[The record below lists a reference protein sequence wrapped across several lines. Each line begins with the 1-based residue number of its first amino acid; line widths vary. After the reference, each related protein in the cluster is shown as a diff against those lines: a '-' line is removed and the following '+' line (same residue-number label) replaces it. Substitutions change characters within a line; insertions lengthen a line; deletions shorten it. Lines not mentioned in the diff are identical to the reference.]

1 MPKFQAA
8 AYLRLSYT
16 DDRSS
21 ESDSIQNQKKLI
33 QDFLQGHPEIEL
45 VSERVDDGYSGILFD
60 RPAFQEMMA
69 DITAGKVNCVIVKD
83 LSRLGREYIETGRY
97 LRQVFP
103 AYGVRFIVVNDSID
117 TANERSGDDLN
128 ISMKNIINDTY
139 CRDISVKTRSALLTK
154 RKNGDYVG
162 ACPIYGYRKDPA
174 NKNHLVIDEDAAR
187 VVRHIYRRRIDGA
200 SAKRIAEGLN
210 ALGVLSPLA
219 YKNSRGIPHP
229 TGGFTD
235 LPDAK
240 WSARTVIRILKDETY
255 TGTLVQGRQ
264 STPNHKLKNLV
275 CLPPEEW
282 VRVENAHDP
291 IIQKRDFDLVQKLA
305 ALDTRVAPGSDTAY
319 PFSGLLICGCCG
331 GPMTRKINHVKG
343 KKYIYFS
350 YPTGKK
356 RGCARPAMLRE
367 DELTECVLK
376 IIQAHIRSV
385 ISLDKLLDSIS
396 AEQLDRELIANY
408 KTQIADN
415 EAKRAQAIRF
425 KSTLYE
431 NFISGLISKSDY
443 KDMRDHYAAQVKASQ
458 EAIRRLREEMDSVIS
473 NTSGRQ
479 KWVRHFKEFTDMTT
493 LDRRVTATL
502 IQSIKVISKTE
513 LSVTFRYQRE
523 YEAALQKLARLQE
536 SQRKEAV

>member
-1 MPKFQAA
+1 MPEFQAA

-103 AYGVRFIVVNDSID
+103 AYGVRFIAVNDGID

-187 VVRHIYRRRIDGA
+187 VVRDIYRRRIDGA
-200 SAKRIAEGLN
+200 SAKKIAEGLN

-229 TGGFTD
+229 TGGFAD

-291 IIQKRDFDLVQKLA
+291 IIHKCDFDLVQKLS

-343 KKYIYFS
+343 KKYIYFFC
-350 YPTGKK
+350 PTGKK
-356 RGCARPAMLRE
+356 RGCAHPAMLRE

-415 EAKRAQAIRF
+415 EAKRAQAVRF

-443 KDMRDHYAAQVKASQ
+443 KDMRDHYAAQVRASQ
-458 EAIRRLREEMDSVIS
+458 EAIRRLREEMDSVIG

-502 IQSIKVISKTE
+502 IQSIKVICKTE
-513 LSVTFRYQRE
+513 LSVTFRYQIE